1 MARFSCD
8 TDSGAD
14 RTEAHIPAP
23 HRAVSPGRTHTIEG
37 APGISLGGK
46 HTAAHSPA
54 LLRADSPARAY
65 VVAAAY
71 MHMHAGVQGVWG
83 FGRVAWDTG

>member
-8 TDSGAD
+8 TDSGVD

-23 HRAVSPGRTHTIEG
+23 HRAVSPGRTHTVEG
-37 APGISLGGK
+37 APGISFGGK
-46 HTAAHSPA
+46 QTAAHSPA
-54 LLRADSPARAY
+54 LLRADSPARAH

-71 MHMHAGVQGVWG
+71 MHAGVQGVWG